1 MSNTI
6 TPKISE
12 ELKKIASA
20 DKSGQ
25 SKAKIDTKHE
35 YDLLKNYL
43 ANNLEE
49 FTPEEKNTL
58 NSLLDRAKHMLG
70 LKDDTKTKEE
80 TTDSSNEAKE
90 DIAKDPTTNLEEN
103 SSQDT
108 TDSSNEPEDDI
119 AKDPTTN
126 LEENSSQNETDSSNE
141 PQKDVATDP
150 TTKPEDTSSEDTTD
164 SSNKPQQDQETEP
177 ANPEDPAN
185 EYMSKNKTDSSNEPQ
200 KDQET
205 ESGKTN
211 EHGTVTKDDDSKQD
225 GNTKQKGEKVVIDGK
240 ICIKMPSGELYDART
255 GRKIKS

>member
-6 TPKISE
+6 RPKISE

-58 NSLLDRAKHMLG
+58 TNLLNKAKQMLG

-80 TTDSSNEAKE
+80 TTDSSNE
-90 DIAKDPTTNLEEN
+90 
-103 SSQDT
+103 
-108 TDSSNEPEDDI
+108 
-119 AKDPTTN
+119 
-126 LEENSSQNETDSSNE
+126 
-141 PQKDVATDP
+141 
-150 TTKPEDTSSEDTTD
+150 
-164 SSNKPQQDQETEP
+164 PQQDQETEP
-177 ANPEDPAN
+177 TNPEDPIN

-200 KDQET
+200 QVQETEPGKPVENSSEETTDSSNEPQQDQET

-240 ICIKMPSGELYDART
+240 ICIKMPSGDLYDART

>member
-6 TPKISE
+6 RPKISE

-58 NSLLDRAKHMLG
+58 TNLLNKAKQMLG
-70 LKDDTKTKEE
+70 LEDDTKTKEE
-80 TTDSSNEAKE
+80 TTDSSNE
-90 DIAKDPTTNLEEN
+90 
-103 SSQDT
+103 
-108 TDSSNEPEDDI
+108 
-119 AKDPTTN
+119 
-126 LEENSSQNETDSSNE
+126 
-141 PQKDVATDP
+141 
-150 TTKPEDTSSEDTTD
+150 
-164 SSNKPQQDQETEP
+164 PQQDQETEP
-177 ANPEDPAN
+177 TNPEDPIN

-200 KDQET
+200 QDQETEPTNPEDPINEYMSKNKTDSSNEPQQVQETEPGKPVENSSEETTDSSNEPQQDQET

-211 EHGTVTKDDDSKQD
+211 KHGTVTKDDDSKQD

-240 ICIKMPSGELYDART
+240 ICIKMPSGDLYDART